1 LNRLIASI
9 ISGSFKAR
17 TCFRISFSLEVRA
30 RFSLGFGTDLCIRQN
45 PAKKSNCSNPGTVLV
60 FIVGLVPSLGLEP
73 RPGLVRCRV
82 SVSVSVG
89 TSLGFS
95 FNSSCGTDPGI
106 EPGSVPSI
114 SSGLTFS
121 FRMGFEQVLV
131 LVPVPVLTSVYV
143 CGSLRFSSR
152 RI

>member
-1 LNRLIASI
+1 
-9 ISGSFKAR
+9 
-17 TCFRISFSLEVRA
+17 
-30 RFSLGFGTDLCIRQN
+30 LGFGAGFRTRQN
-45 PAKKSNCSNPGTVLV
+45 SEKKSNCSNLVTVLV
-60 FIVGLVPSLGLEP
+60 FILALVPSLGLEP

-82 SVSVSVG
+82 SVSVLVG

-95 FNSSCGTDPGI
+95 FSSSSGTDPGI
-106 EPGSVPSI
+106 GPGSVPDI
-114 SSGLTFS
+114 SSGLSFS